1 MRGRHCANRTRVRRA
16 DRLWGTDDRQCGTGG
31 RSRGRKGRQQG
42 RRCRN
47 GGARDGQSTAPP
59 GQLGACLSTPTSG
72 PSAHRARS
80 LARRLALQAL
90 YQIQINPLPWQ
101 DVETQFAND
110 PEADRG
116 DLEYFRGL
124 IAVIAPN
131 REALDLRLAGLCEI
145 APPELDPI
153 EHAVLWLGL
162 HELQS
167 HPELPYRVA
176 LDEAVQLTKQF
187 GATDGHK
194 FVNAVLDRAAKQ
206 LRPDEYGTPA
216 GTSE

>member
-1 MRGRHCANRTRVRRA
+1 V
-16 DRLWGTDDRQCGTGG
+16 
-31 RSRGRKGRQQG
+31 
-42 RRCRN
+42 
-47 GGARDGQSTAPP
+47 
-59 GQLGACLSTPTSG
+59 TSG

-101 DVETQFAND
+101 DVRTQFAQD
-110 PEADRG
+110 PEADRV
-116 DLEYFRGL
+116 DLEYFRAL
-124 IAVIAPN
+124 IEGIAPN
-131 REALDLRLAGLCEI
+131 RETLDLRLAGLCEI
-145 APPELDPI
+145 APRELDPI
-153 EHAVLWLGL
+153 EHAVLWVGL

-194 FVNAVLDRAAKQ
+194 FVNAVLDRAAQ
-206 LRPDEYGTPA
+206 ELRPQEYGT
-216 GTSE
+216 

>member
-1 MRGRHCANRTRVRRA
+1 MN
-16 DRLWGTDDRQCGTGG
+16 
-31 RSRGRKGRQQG
+31 
-42 RRCRN
+42 
-47 GGARDGQSTAPP
+47 
-59 GQLGACLSTPTSG
+59 SG

-101 DVETQFAND
+101 DVQNQFASD
-110 PEADRG
+110 PEADRV
-116 DLEYFRGL
+116 DLEYFNAL
-124 IAVIAPN
+124 IQGIGPN
-131 REALDLRLAGLCEI
+131 REALDLRLAGFSEI
-145 APPELDPI
+145 PPQELDPI

-162 HELQS
+162 HELIS

-194 FVNAVLDRAAKQ
+194 FVNAVLDRAAQ
-206 LRPDEYGTPA
+206 ESRPQEYGT
-216 GTSE
+216 